1 MPKLMNQVVEGA
13 PGAQEQGEEGMEE
26 GMQDGKSGQSPLD
39 TAATVEVLNRILHME
54 LSGVMQHFHHRWV
67 SRWLRT
73 SRPRA
78 VAIGQHIA
86 SLQGGTAVDVGD
98 LMEEAL
104 SGSADILNAALAHEE
119 ERVGEYRRLLELV
132 SGRSDGL
139 ETFARTQIAADERMM
154 AELAGRATVR
164 RSDGD

>member
-13 PGAQEQGEEGMEE
+13 PGAQEQGEEGM
-26 GMQDGKSGQSPLD
+26 QDGKPGQSPLD

-139 ETFARTQIAADERMM
+139 ETFARTQIAADERML
-154 AELAGRATVR
+154 AELAHPATGR

>member
-1 MPKLMNQVVEGA
+1 MPKQMNQVVEGA
-13 PGAQEQGEEGMEE
+13 QGGQ
-26 GMQDGKSGQSPLD
+26 GRQDGPPALD
-39 TAATVEVLNRILHME
+39 AEATVEVLNRILHME

-86 SLQGGTAVDVGD
+86 SLQGGTGVDVGD

-104 SGSADILNAALAHEE
+104 AGSADILNAALAHEE
-119 ERVGEYRRLLELV
+119 ERLGEYRKLLELV
-132 SGRSDGL
+132 SGRSDRL
-139 ETFARTQIAADERMM
+139 ETFARTQIAADERML
-154 AELAGRATVR
+154 AELSAPPAMP

>member
-1 MPKLMNQVVEGA
+1 
-13 PGAQEQGEEGMEE
+13 
-26 GMQDGKSGQSPLD
+26 
-39 TAATVEVLNRILHME
+39 
-54 LSGVMQHFHHRWV
+54 VMQHFHHRWV

-73 SRPRA
+73 PRPRA

-139 ETFARTQIAADERMM
+139 ETFARTQIAADERML
-154 AELAGRATVR
+154 AELAGRATIR